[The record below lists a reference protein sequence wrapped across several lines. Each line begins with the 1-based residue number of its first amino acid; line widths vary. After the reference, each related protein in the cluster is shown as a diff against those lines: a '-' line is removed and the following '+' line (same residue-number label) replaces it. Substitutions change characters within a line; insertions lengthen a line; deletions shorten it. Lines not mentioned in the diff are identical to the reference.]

1 MQKKGS
7 ATFGLRKTDH
17 VSESAPDPAFL
28 TDVTSNNSREYKIIL
43 DSVPT
48 AGLELWTCIRKW
60 MPGSPWWVLDPS
72 FLSQVSQGSASLDP
86 FYATTEFNDG
96 TDFGPLAYVP
106 PLISPANP
114 DDGVPIFRQFNS
126 AYDFNCPEKFV
137 QRNLTPN
144 YVEGSFT
151 SYQRT
156 DNGDNTDFWQY
167 TASFIGYV
175 ASLNSVSSA
184 EGSTNYFISS
194 PLPKPPAEEPKAM
207 SQGGIVQRYGWRR
220 WSRRFAPWRQA
231 LLATLNLPSSSLRGP
246 PKILKISLS

>member
-28 TDVTSNNSREYKIIL
+28 IDVTSNNSREYKIIL

-106 PLISPANP
+106 PLISPRQILMM
-114 DDGVPIFRQFNS
+114 GFLFFRQFNS

-137 QRNLTPN
+137 QRNLNPQIMLKVLLLVIKEQTTVTIP
-144 YVEGSFT
+144 S
-151 SYQRT
+151 
-156 DNGDNTDFWQY
+156 FWQY

-175 ASLNSVSSA
+175 ASLNTLSSA
-184 EGSTNYFISS
+184 EGTTNYFISS
-194 PLPKPPAEEPKAM
+194 PLPKPIRGGVQGDV
-207 SQGGIVQRYGWRR
+207 SGGGIVQRYGWRR
-220 WSRRFAPWRQA
+220 WSRRFAPWRQ
-231 LLATLNLPSSSLRGP
+231 SFCY
-246 PKILKISLS
+246 I